1 MRHPRAPGAAP
12 RGCQTREH
20 SIAYRFGDRKFCLG
34 FRLHYSPFK
43 SSIHNEVLETG
54 GVNIYSAIPRT
65 VPILRLLSRPVRRGG
80 TTSFRFREVL
90 FSRHMSGPTPLRG
103 GASYRYLVVRERVS
117 NKIRPGFSSLI

>member
-20 SIAYRFGDRKFCLG
+20 SIAYRFGDRKFGLG

-54 GVNIYSAIPRT
+54 GGNIYSAIPRT
-65 VPILRLLSRPVRRGG
+65 VPILRLLSRSVRRRG

-90 FSRHMSGPTPLRG
+90 FSRHMSGPTPLDG
-103 GASYRYLVVRERVS
+103 GGGRCVFFFRE
-117 NKIRPGFSSLI
+117 G